1 MQKYALGELNVACPQ
16 NNKCQRC
23 GYLPQQ
29 TQTDR
34 QTHTA
39 ARKDQEREV
48 ELSSHSE
55 LEIVVFYSGSN
66 TWSLGHCLCD
76 SVPHSHWKSKL
87 LHTGWSH
94 LFNISFFPLYK
105 QKLLSGSSQM
115 TFTLSLMLDSTVRDN
130 MWAFLVMWWDRVTV
144 KQWWRVKA
152 FTLKCQIIRAQELCE
167 SQGGCPGLPS
177 LINLWF
183 LWT

>member
-29 TQTDR
+29 TQTDTHSGPGKIR
-34 QTHTA
+34 KGRWSWALTVSWKLLSFIQVPTPGLSDTVFVTLFHTA
-39 ARKDQEREV
+39 TERASCFT
-48 ELSSHSE
+48 LADP
-55 LEIVVFYSGSN
+55 
-66 TWSLGHCLCD
+66 TSLTYH
-76 SVPHSHWKSKL
+76 
-87 LHTGWSH
+87 
-94 LFNISFFPLYK
+94 FFPLYK